1 MIQYT
6 PLKKIA
12 INTKYES
19 HYLIN
24 INTMTREG
32 ENLKKDILSLM
43 TPRLYKL
50 FGGKERCTIFCWY
63 KKLHF
68 FDVLLRIHFLRFVL

>member
-43 TPRLYKL
+43 TSSLHKL
-50 FGGKERCTIFCWY
+50 FWGYRKM
-63 KKLHF
+63 H
-68 FDVLLRIHFLRFVL
+68 HFLLVLKIAFLSIFLLWT